1 MTVTPIKTRQEITDA
16 FIANARP
23 DSIVGQLFPQEF
35 GPLIRVRP
43 IRVWQCKKSCCT
55 IQAPSK
61 RFWYVRT
68 PNGVSTHTSFRVA
81 REVAFH
87 LARALPQ
94 EVTA

>member
-1 MTVTPIKTRQEITDA
+1 MILEE
-16 FIANARP
+16 
-23 DSIVGQLFPQEF
+23 LFPKEF
-35 GPLIRVRP
+35 GPLNRVRP
-43 IRVWQCKKSCCT
+43 VRVWQCKKSCCLV
-55 IQAPSK
+55 QVPSK

-87 LARALPQ
+87 LAQGLPQ